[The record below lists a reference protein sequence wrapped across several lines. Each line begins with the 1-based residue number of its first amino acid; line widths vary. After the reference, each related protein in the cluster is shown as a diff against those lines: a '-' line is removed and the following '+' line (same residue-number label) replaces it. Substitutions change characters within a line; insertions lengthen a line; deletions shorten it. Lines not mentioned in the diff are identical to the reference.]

1 MDLYAEELIENKLG
15 LTVLTDTGW
24 SKFDGILVKGVKQ
37 VLQVTTQHHSL
48 RSTPDHKYFLNG
60 FKPIEGR
67 SLMPKQKILVNG
79 KLDNVVSVKCL
90 VDEEP
95 VYDLFNVEKNHR
107 YYANDI
113 LIKNCEFLVFDE
125 TLISSLCLSTLEG
138 IDPILKMGQAR
149 WYKKPREDMIYVV
162 SLDPAMGT
170 GGNSAAIQVMELPS
184 MDQVAEWHH
193 NTTPIDDQIRILK
206 NMCKYIAETCPK
218 NNGSNIYW
226 SVENNAVGEAA
237 LIVIKTMGEDN
248 IPGLFISEPIRK
260 GHVRKFRKGFNTTHK
275 TKISA
280 CSRLKHLIET
290 KKMKI
295 NSKPLISELKSF
307 IARGISFSAKS
318 GEEDDL
324 VSALLLSVRMF
335 AVLADWHSNIYDAIN
350 NKLDDAD
357 EDFEPPMPIFISTGL

>member
-1 MDLYAEELIENKLG
+1 VDELLKNKLG
-15 LTVLTDTGW
+15 LQVLTDTGW
-24 SKFDGILVKGVKQ
+24 SNFEGILLKGIKNTVKLHTK
-37 VLQVTTQHHSL
+37 HHTL
-48 RSTPDHKYFLNG
+48 TCTPDHKLYLPNYDMIEAG
-60 FKPIEGR
+60 ILKPE
-67 SLMPKQKILVNG
+67 QEILVENS
-79 KLDNVVSVKCL
+79 LDTIVSVTPS
-90 VDEEP
+90 DAEP
-95 VYDLFNVEKNHR
+95 VYDLYKVEKNNR

-113 LIKNCEFLVFDE
+113 LVKNCEFLVYDE
-125 TLISSLCLSTLEG
+125 TLVSSLCLATMEG

-149 WYKKPREDMIYVV
+149 WYKKPKEDMIYVV

-206 NMCKYIAETCPK
+206 NMCKYIAESCPK
-218 NNGSNIYW
+218 HNGSNIYW
-226 SVENNAVGEAA
+226 SVENNSVGEAA

-295 NSKPLISELKSF
+295 HSKPLISELKSF

-350 NKLDDAD
+350 DKLDDSD
-357 EDFEPPMPIFISTGL
+357 EDFEPPMPIFISTGI